1 VDPTITVAAYDPF
14 CSYDSP
20 TAADPICEGP
30 VEIDFTVNE
39 VCTPNDVTIKVF
51 LDAFNDGTFPYDYNV
66 RRNPNGA
73 LSGNTSVFTI
83 TGSYPDY
90 TITSAGL
97 PIGTHK
103 FEIHAEDGCGNVM
116 SVSAIFEV
124 RDCKAPTPICYNG
137 LTVTLMPTDTNND
150 GTPDDGM
157 AAVWASDFIASPIV
171 DCSMPIVY
179 SIRRVGQTP
188 DINRT
193 GVTFD
198 CSDYNPADGTVG
210 TLHVI
215 YIDAWD
221 GAGNRDFCETY
232 VRVQDQTGICT
243 GPATGSIA
251 GTIRTEDQETV
262 EGVEVA
268 LSGPMTAGATTPAA
282 GTYSFSNL
290 EANYD
295 YTITPVLD
303 ADYINGVTTFDLVMI
318 QRHILTVQMLDSP
331 YKMIA
336 ADANN
341 SQTITTSDIIMLR
354 RLILSIVDDLPSNT
368 SWRFIPA
375 SYNFPVPTNPWFEQF
390 PEVVNVNDLAG
401 TMLSQDFVAVK
412 IGDVNTTAL
421 PNLAAVEDRN
431 VQGTFGFELEE
442 RTVKAGEDV
451 KVAFRGRDME
461 RIMGYQLTLGFDR
474 TALSFEDI
482 EYGVAKEGNFGLRY
496 VNEGMITTSWHE
508 LNANNRVK
516 SDEVLFTLVFR
527 ATAGGKLSDLLS
539 VSSSLTRAEAYDR
552 NSRTLDV
559 SLHFGSRELTEA
571 YALYQNQPNPFAGKT
586 MIGFYLPKAGEATLT
601 ITDVR
606 GRVLKVFKG
615 EYDRGMHQIQLDGED
630 LPVGVLQYT
639 LTSGDFTATRKMVLT
654 R

>member
-1 VDPTITVAAYDPF
+1 MITTYVATR
-14 CSYDSP
+14 
-20 TAADPICEGP
+20 TA
-30 VEIDFTVNE
+30 
-39 VCTPNDVTIKVF
+39 
-51 LDAFNDGTFPYDYNV
+51 L
-66 RRNPNGA
+66 

-137 LTVTLMPTDTNND
+137 LTVTLMPIDTNND
-150 GTPDDGM
+150 GTPDAGM

-171 DCSMPIVY
+171 DCSMPVLY

-215 YIDAWD
+215 FIDAWD
-221 GAGNRDFCETY
+221 AEGNRDFCETY
-232 VRVQDQTGICT
+232 VRVQDQSGICS
-243 GPATGSIA
+243 GPANGFYC
-251 GTIRTEDQETV
+251 RYDPDRR
-262 EGVEVA
+262 
-268 LSGPMTAGATTPAA
+268 SGNCGRCGGRIERPDDSNLGDADS
-282 GTYSFSNL
+282 GTYSFTNL
-290 EANYD
+290 EPTD

-303 ADYINGVTTFDLVMI
+303 ENYVNGVTTFDLVLI
-318 QRHILTVQMLDSP
+318 QRHILTVQLLDSP

-354 RLILSIVDDLPSNT
+354 RLILSIVDDLPNNT

-390 PEVVNVNDLAG
+390 PEVVNVNDLQG
-401 TMLSQDFVAVK
+401 NLLGQDFVAVK
-412 IGDVNTTAL
+412 IGDVNSTAL

-431 VQGTFGFELEE
+431 VQGTFGFDLEE
-442 RTVKAGEDV
+442 RTVKAGEEV
-451 KVAFRGRDME
+451 KVAFRGKDME

-527 ATAGGKLSDLLS
+527 ATASGKLSDLLS

-630 LPVGVLQYT
+630 LPAGVLQYT

-654 R
+654 K